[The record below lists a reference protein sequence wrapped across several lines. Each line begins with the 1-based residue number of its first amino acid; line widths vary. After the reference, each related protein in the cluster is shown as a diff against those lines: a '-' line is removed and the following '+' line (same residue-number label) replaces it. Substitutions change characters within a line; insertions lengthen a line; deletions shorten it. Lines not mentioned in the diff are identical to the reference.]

1 MIGAWDILMLL
12 VGAWGILML
21 LVGAWGI
28 LTEGDLQTD
37 PGETS

>member
-12 VGAWGILML
+12 VGAWGILIL